1 MVNNIFEQN
10 SITTPT
16 ITVKE
21 NLIYWKNTII
31 QISSISTI
39 SKRYMTNKKF
49 PMWSVLLIIVS
60 FFVMTMNVGIGIA
73 VLLIG
78 AAYLGEWI
86 YVAYKNSQLQKL
98 VFVMNSGETYTI
110 IFDNFTFLDRVF
122 DTLLNI
128 LSSHDASSNVVFNIK
143 DNTIINKDNTIIKDN
158 QFNDNAIG
166 VENKYNGN
174 NK

>member
-1 MVNNIFEQN
+1 MNYNFFEQN

-16 ITVKE
+16 LTVKG
-21 NLIYWKNTII
+21 NLIYWYNTII

-39 SKRYMTNKKF
+39 SKRYMTTKKL

-60 FFVMTMNVGIGIA
+60 FFVMTINVVIGIA
-73 VLLIG
+73 VLLVG
-78 AAYLGEWI
+78 VAYLGEWI
-86 YVAYKNSQLQKL
+86 YIAYKNSKLQKL

-110 IFDNFTFLDRVF
+110 IFDNFTFLDKVF
-122 DTLLNI
+122 DILSNI
-128 LSSHDASSNVVFNIK
+128 LISDNDNSNIVFNIK

-158 QFNDNAIG
+158 QFNDNAVG
-166 VENKYNGN
+166 VNNEYNGG